1 MKCPNRHPAE
11 RTFHLSRHP
20 HKPVKVG
27 KKRELNGNEEGV
39 EWERKREM
47 K

>member
-1 MKCPNRHPAE
+1 
-11 RTFHLSRHP
+11 
-20 HKPVKVG
+20 VKVG
-27 KKRELNGNEEGV
+27 KKRELNGKEEGV